1 MRKSTEISQEKQHTR
16 NLRHDGLLV
25 IVYKCNYFTKQC
37 FHFFMLTTENV
48 CGILVE
54 TGKTGKEQRGSGKD
68 KEKTGK
74 DNLNSW
80 NQAQQ
85 YC

>member
-25 IVYKCNYFTKQC
+25 IVYKCNYFLYKQC

-48 CGILVE
+48 CGIFVE
-54 TGKTGKEQRGSGKD
+54 RL
-68 KEKTGK
+68 EKTGK
-74 DNLNSW
+74 DK
-80 NQAQQ
+80 QF
-85 YC
+85 